1 MQTEDMRTTVTLDE
15 KTHAY
20 ASYYARVH
28 GLSLGE
34 ALDALVEKAQAAPV
48 PAPEIEFG
56 PNNFPMFPRSGRV
69 LTTEMVRKLERELE
83 EEEIAQKNPA

>member
-1 MQTEDMRTTVTLDE
+1 MHNLNMRTTVTLDE

-20 ASYYARVH
+20 AAYYARVH

-56 PNNFPMFPRSGRV
+56 PNNFPTFPRSGRV
-69 LTTEMVRKLERELE
+69 ITTELVRELERELE
-83 EEEIAQKNPA
+83 EEEIASKKSA